1 MIFNKLNKRNYIY
14 LSITMLMLSLYIV
27 FFPFFAKILNGI
39 SPNLT
44 KCVYRSITG
53 KPCPLCGGTRFI
65 AGIKEN
71 LTNISY
77 FNSFFGYM
85 IVFIFFEIIFRI
97 FCIIYTSISK
107 DIKKLVVLD
116 ILIHLLCFILFITYE
131 VLFII
136 IT

>member
-27 FFPFFAKILNGI
+27 FFPFLAKILNSI

-85 IVFIFFEIIFRI
+85 IIFIFFEIIFRI

-107 DIKKLVVLD
+107 DIKKLIVFDSV
-116 ILIHLLCFILFITYE
+116 IHLLCFILFITYE

>member
-27 FFPFFAKILNGI
+27 FFPFFAKILNSI
-39 SPNLT
+39 SPNIT
-44 KCVYRSITG
+44 KCVYRSVTG
-53 KPCPLCGGTRFI
+53 KPCPLCRGTRFI

-85 IVFIFFEIIFRI
+85 IIFIFFEIIFRI
-97 FCIIYTSISK
+97 FCIIYTNISK
-107 DIKKLVVLD
+107 DMKKLIVFDFV
-116 ILIHLLCFILFITYE
+116 IHLLCFILFITYE

-136 IT
+136 TT

>member
-27 FFPFFAKILNGI
+27 FFPFFAKILNSI
-39 SPNLT
+39 SPNIT
-44 KCVYRSITG
+44 KCVYRSVTG

-85 IVFIFFEIIFRI
+85 IIFIFFEIIFRI
-97 FCIIYTSISK
+97 FCIIYTNISK
-107 DIKKLVVLD
+107 DMKKLIVFDFV
-116 ILIHLLCFILFITYE
+116 IHLLCFILFITYE

-136 IT
+136 TT

>member
-107 DIKKLVVLD
+107 DIKKLIIFD
-116 ILIHLLCFILFITYE
+116 AIIHLIFFVLFITYE

>member
-39 SPNLT
+39 SPNFT
-44 KCVYRSITG
+44 KCVYRFITG

-77 FNSFFGYM
+77 FNYFFGYM
-85 IVFIFFEIIFRI
+85 IIFIFFEIIFRI

-107 DIKKLVVLD
+107 DIKKLVVFD
-116 ILIHLLCFILFITYE
+116 IVIHLLCFILFITYE

>member
-27 FFPFFAKILNGI
+27 FFPFFAKILNSI

-77 FNSFFGYM
+77 FNSFFVYM

>member
-39 SPNLT
+39 SPNFT

-71 LTNISY
+71 LINISY

-85 IVFIFFEIIFRI
+85 IIFIFFEIIFRI

>member
-27 FFPFFAKILNGI
+27 FFSFFAKILNSI

-77 FNSFFGYM
+77 FNSFLGYM
-85 IVFIFFEIIFRI
+85 IIFIFFEIIFRI

-107 DIKKLVVLD
+107 DIKKLIVFD
-116 ILIHLLCFILFITYE
+116 IVIHLLCFILFITYE

>member
-27 FFPFFAKILNGI
+27 FFPFFAKILNSI
-39 SPNLT
+39 SPNIT
-44 KCVYRSITG
+44 KCVYRSVTG

-85 IVFIFFEIIFRI
+85 IIFIFFEIIFRI
-97 FCIIYTSISK
+97 FCIIYTHISK
-107 DIKKLVVLD
+107 DMKKLIVFDFV
-116 ILIHLLCFILFITYE
+116 IHLLCFILFITYE

-136 IT
+136 TT

>member
-85 IVFIFFEIIFRI
+85 IIFIFFEIIFRI

-107 DIKKLVVLD
+107 DIKKIVGLD
-116 ILIHLLCFILFITYE
+116 IVIHLLCFILFITYE